1 MTNQPCAPLRLVG
14 GIERVLRSLYISAV
28 FLAFVVLGAATP
40 FIYSLGY
47 IWVDTFRP
55 QELSYF
61 FLNQIP
67 VSLIMAA
74 LAIGSYVLIDR
85 RSPAPVTI
93 HTILTILLG
102 IWVTITTIFFAVAP
116 DTVWVKWD
124 WAFKTIMFSA
134 FIPLV
139 FRSKIQIEAF
149 LGIYIF
155 SAAVHIVPVGLK
167 TMINGGGYGQE
178 LGVVGGNSL
187 FSEGSTLAAASLVLI
202 PVTLYLR
209 KHSQILPQWKIV
221 KLGYLALIAVMLAAA
236 IGTYARTGLIGII
249 VLIAA
254 LWLRSDRKIL
264 GALVAAAIAMS
275 VMAFTSTAWNER
287 ISTIS
292 DYQSEDSALGRILVW
307 QWTLQFVATH
317 PAGGG
322 FNSYQINEVR
332 FPPNA
337 YNPEGEIAR
346 GKAFHSIYF
355 EVLGEHGWPGIILFG
370 GLALTSLISLQN
382 VVRRVRLT
390 PELASCRDLAFA
402 LQVSLVVLLACG
414 LFIGVAFQP
423 MLYYLFALSAC
434 VSHHA
439 QRVQLQNGGIS
450 TPSGAILRRY
460 RANSGVGAGM
470 SPDSSAS

>member
-1 MTNQPCAPLRLVG
+1 MTNLPCAPHLLVG
-14 GIERVLRSLYISAV
+14 GIERVLRSLYLSAV
-28 FLAFVVLGAATP
+28 FLAFVGLGAAAP

-55 QELSYF
+55 QEVSYF

-67 VSLIMAA
+67 VSLIMGV
-74 LAIGSYVLIDR
+74 LAVGSYILLDR
-85 RSPAPVTI
+85 RAPTPI
-93 HTILTILLG
+93 TMHTIMTILLG
-102 IWVTITTIFFAVAP
+102 IWVTITTVFFAVSP
-116 DTVWVKWD
+116 DSAWIKWD

-149 LGIYIF
+149 LATYIF
-155 SAAVHIVPVGLK
+155 AAAVHILPVGLK
-167 TMINGGGYGQE
+167 TMIGGGGYGQE

-202 PVTLYLR
+202 PITLYLR
-209 KHSQILPQWKIV
+209 IHSQILPRWKIV
-221 KLGYLALIAVMLAAA
+221 KLGYLALILVMLAAA
-236 IGTYARTGLIGII
+236 IGTYARTGLIGIS

-264 GALVAAAIAMS
+264 GAFVAAGVALG

-322 FNSYQINEVR
+322 FNSYQVNEVR

-337 YNPEGEIAR
+337 HNPEGVVAR
-346 GKAFHSIYF
+346 GKAFHSVYF
-355 EVLGEHGWPGIILFG
+355 EILGEHGWPGIILFA
-370 GLALTSLISLQN
+370 GLVLTSLISLQN
-382 VVRRVRLT
+382 VVREARLT
-390 PELASCRDLAFA
+390 PELAACRDLALA
-402 LQVSLVVLLACG
+402 LQASLAVMLACG

-423 MLYYLFALSAC
+423 MLYYLFALAAC

-439 QRVQLQNGGIS
+439 QRVQSRYGGNS
-450 TPSGAILRRY
+450 VLGETMVRRY
-460 RANSGVGAGM
+460 RANSRPGAAT
-470 SPDSSAS
+470 SPGSNA

>member
-1 MTNQPCAPLRLVG
+1 
-14 GIERVLRSLYISAV
+14 
-28 FLAFVVLGAATP
+28 
-40 FIYSLGY
+40 
-47 IWVDTFRP
+47 
-55 QELSYF
+55 
-61 FLNQIP
+61 
-67 VSLIMAA
+67 
-74 LAIGSYVLIDR
+74 
-85 RSPAPVTI
+85 
-93 HTILTILLG
+93 
-102 IWVTITTIFFAVAP
+102 
-116 DTVWVKWD
+116 
-124 WAFKTIMFSA
+124 
-134 FIPLV
+134 
-139 FRSKIQIEAF
+139 
-149 LGIYIF
+149 
-155 SAAVHIVPVGLK
+155 
-167 TMINGGGYGQE
+167 
-178 LGVVGGNSL
+178 
-187 FSEGSTLAAASLVLI
+187 
-202 PVTLYLR
+202 
-209 KHSQILPQWKIV
+209 
-221 KLGYLALIAVMLAAA
+221 
-236 IGTYARTGLIGII
+236 
-249 VLIAA
+249 
-254 LWLRSDRKIL
+254 
-264 GALVAAAIAMS
+264 
-275 VMAFTSTAWNER
+275 MAFTSTAWNER

-292 DYQSEDSALGRILVW
+292 AYQTEDSALGRILVW

-322 FNSYQINEVR
+322 FNSYQINEIR

-370 GLALTSLISLQN
+370 GLVLTSLISLQN
-382 VVRRVRLT
+382 VVRRARLT

-470 SPDSSAS
+470 SPGSSAS